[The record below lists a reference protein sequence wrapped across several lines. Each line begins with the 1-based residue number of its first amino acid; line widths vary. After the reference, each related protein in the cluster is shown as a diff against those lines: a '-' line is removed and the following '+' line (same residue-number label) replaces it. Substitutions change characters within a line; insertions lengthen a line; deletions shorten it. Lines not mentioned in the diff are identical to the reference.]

1 MSGWRLVRWVG
12 CLGLFALLWA
22 PLLVIAVHSF
32 NAARLG
38 VEWKGFTLAWYAG
51 LWRNEAA
58 LSALRNT
65 LVLAT
70 ASTLIATALGGLLG
84 YGLGRHRFRGREAVQ
99 TMLQVPLLIPDVV
112 FAVALVLLFAAA
124 RRWLPWLEPGLL
136 PMILGHVSFQLP
148 FVALV
153 VRARTAGL
161 DPALEEAARDLGASS
176 WQAFWL
182 VTMPRLGPGLMAG
195 ALLAFTLSL
204 DDFAVSFFTSGPGS
218 TTLPLLIYASARRG
232 VTPDIH
238 ALSTLLIV
246 TTVVVV
252 FLTGRWR
259 RPGQDVA
266 RPTPGPGS
274 TGS

>member
-1 MSGWRLVRWVG
+1 MSAWRLVRWVG
-12 CLGLFALLWA
+12 CLGLFGLLWA
-22 PLLVIAVHSF
+22 PLLVIAVFSF

-38 VEWKGFTLAWYAG
+38 VEWKGFTLAWYG
-51 LWRNEAA
+51 VLWRNEAA

-65 LVLAT
+65 LVLASV
-70 ASTLIATALGGLLG
+70 STLIATVLGGLLG
-84 YGLGRHRFRGREAVQ
+84 YGLGRFRFRGREAVQ
-99 TMLQVPLLIPDVV
+99 AMLQVPVLIPDVV
-112 FAVALVLLFAAA
+112 FAVALVLLFAVA
-124 RRWLPWLEPGLL
+124 RRWLSFLEPGLI

-176 WQAFWL
+176 WRAFWL
-182 VTMPRLGPGLMAG
+182 VTVPLLGPGLMAG

-246 TTVVVV
+246 ATVLAVS
-252 FLTGRWR
+252 LASRLKR
-259 RPGQDVA
+259 SDSGQP
-266 RPTPGPGS
+266 RGS
-274 TGS
+274 PEPAASGS